1 MNRKFQYLLANFRS
15 ANKGNVALTFA
26 LATVPIV
33 GFVGSAVDFS
43 RANSTKAAMQSAI
56 DATALML
63 SKTADSMTA
72 AQIST
77 KATATFNALFNRPEA
92 KNVIITASYS
102 TTNGSQI
109 LLNGTANVPTNFMG
123 LIGYNNMP
131 IAVTSTAKWG
141 MNKLRVALALDVTGS
156 MDDDGKMPA
165 LKKAAKAL
173 LKQLKE
179 SASTAGD
186 VYVSIV
192 PFARYVNIGKSNYS
206 KSFIDWTEWDKQNGQ
221 WDCAGNSSYNNAH
234 ANNCKWKPA
243 SHSSWNGCISDR
255 GEKDR
260 PSPQNYDQKVLPPGS
275 DAASEY
281 AAEQPDGCPAAI
293 MQQTYDWNGLNDLVD
308 KLSPGGG
315 TNQPI
320 GLVWAWQTLVG
331 GGAMVAPPKNSNY
344 IYSDVI
350 ILMSDGLNTQNR
362 WYGNGSTQSSEV
374 DKRMYDS
381 SKNGSGTCANAKSAG
396 VIIYTIQVNT
406 GRDPTSTLLKNCASG
421 SDKFTEIKSANQMV
435 TTFESIGT
443 ALSKLRIAN

>member
-1 MNRKFQYLLANFRS
+1 MKKFQRALLSLRVSNA
-15 ANKGNVALTFA
+15 GNVATTFA
-26 LATVPIV
+26 LAMIPIV

-63 SKTADSMTA
+63 SKNADSMTA
-72 AQIST
+72 AQISA

-92 KNVIITASYS
+92 KNVVITASYS
-102 TTNGSQI
+102 TNNGSQI
-109 LLNGTANVPTNFMG
+109 LLNGTASVPTNFMG
-123 LIGYNNMP
+123 LMGYNNMP

-173 LKQLKE
+173 IKQLKD
-179 SASTAGD
+179 AAVKPGD

-192 PFARYVNIGKSNYS
+192 PFARYVNIGKGNYN
-206 KSFIDWTEWDKQNGQ
+206 KNYIDWTEWDKQNGQ
-221 WDCAGNSSYNNAH
+221 WDCAGNSSYNNSH
-234 ANNCKWKPA
+234 SNNCKWKPA
-243 SHSSWNGCISDR
+243 NHSAWNGCISDR
-255 GEKDR
+255 GDTNG

-281 AAEQPDGCPAAI
+281 AAEQADGCPAVI
-293 MQQTYDWNGLNDLVD
+293 MQQTYDWDELNDLVD
-308 KLSPGGG
+308 SLSPAGG

-320 GLVWAWQTLVG
+320 GLVWAWQTLAG

-362 WYGNGSTQSSEV
+362 WYGNGSTQSTQV
-374 DKRMYDS
+374 DKRMYDG
-381 SKNGSGTCANAKSAG
+381 SKNGSGTCANAKAAG

-406 GRDPTSTLLKNCASG
+406 GRDPTSTLLQNCASG
-421 SDKFTEIKSANQMV
+421 ADKFTEIKSANQMV
-435 TTFESIGT
+435 TTFEKIGT